1 MTKLG
6 NPETPATFQETPM
19 TPGEPKPANF
29 TVRSSASPFRH
40 PSAKESSARSPKP
53 LRRWS
58 VAELVA
64 RAAVRRPM
72 TA

>member
-1 MTKLG
+1 
-6 NPETPATFQETPM
+6 M
-19 TPGEPKPANF
+19 TPREPKRANF
-29 TVRSSASPFRH
+29 TVRSSATPFRH
-40 PSAKESSARSPKP
+40 PSAKDPSARSPKP

>member
-1 MTKLG
+1 MTST
-6 NPETPATFQETPM
+6 ETKPPNFAT
-19 TPGEPKPANF
+19 A
-29 TVRSSASPFRH
+29 SSASPSRG
-40 PSAKESSARSPKP
+40 PNAKQSPARWPKP

>member
-1 MTKLG
+1 M
-6 NPETPATFQETPM
+6 TPAET
-19 TPGEPKPANF
+19 KPRNF
-29 TVRSSASPFRH
+29 ATSSAASSPGG
-40 PSAKESSARSPKP
+40 PTAKQPPARWPKP

>member
-1 MTKLG
+1 MTS
-6 NPETPATFQETPM
+6 A
-19 TPGEPKPANF
+19 EPKPPDF
-29 TVRSSASPFRH
+29 TAH
-40 PSAKESSARSPKP
+40 PSASSSPGNAEESSARWPKP

>member
-1 MTKLG
+1 M
-6 NPETPATFQETPM
+6 TPA
-19 TPGEPKPANF
+19 EPKRGNL
-29 TVRSSASPFRH
+29 TVRSSEASLRGRSAEE
-40 PSAKESSARSPKP
+40 PSATSPKP

-64 RAAVRRPM
+64 RAAVRRPI

>member
-1 MTKLG
+1 
-6 NPETPATFQETPM
+6 M
-19 TPGEPKPANF
+19 TPVETKPPDFA
-29 TVRSSASPFRH
+29 TSSSGSSSRGPN
-40 PSAKESSARSPKP
+40 AKQPPARWPKP

-72 TA
+72 TT